1 MSVNIV
7 FLDSKT
13 IPISI
18 PRPKVPLTWTDRNS
32 TEPDEV
38 IAALAEAD
46 IALTNKVRLTS
57 EILRHLPRLRYICVT
72 AAGYDC
78 VDIDYCKERGIQV
91 ANAPGYAAKS
101 VAEHVLASIFLLRK
115 HLLSY
120 HKAATG
126 RAWSESKVFCV
137 HQTRIQDIQG
147 AIVGL
152 VGSGSIAREVARLC
166 EAIGMHVLFSE
177 RKNSSITRPGYTPFT
192 EVLRQSDVLSL
203 HCPLTAET
211 RGLIGEQEL
220 SMMKPTSVLVNTARG
235 PLVDERALEKALLN
249 ETIAGAALDVL
260 HAEPPHDQHRFLTIE
275 LDNLLLTPHVA
286 WASNN
291 GIEALVNTVSR
302 NLHTYFEGMAE
313 NRIA

>member
-13 IPISI
+13 IPIPI
-18 PRPKVPLTWTDRNS
+18 PRPEVPLTWTDRHS

-38 IAALAEAD
+38 LAALAQAD

-57 EILRHLPRLRYICVT
+57 EILRQLPRLRYICVT

-78 VDIDYCKERGIQV
+78 VDIDYCKAHGIQV
-91 ANAPGYAAKS
+91 ANAPGYAARS

-120 HKAATG
+120 HRAATG

-137 HQTRIQDIQG
+137 HQSPIQDIQG
-147 AIVGL
+147 TIVGL
-152 VGSGSIAREVARLC
+152 VGSGSIAQEVARLC
-166 EAIGMHVLFSE
+166 KAIGMHVLFSE
-177 RKNSSITRPGYTPFT
+177 RKDSAITRPGYTPFT
-192 EVLRQSDVLSL
+192 EVLRHSDVLSL

-211 RGLIGEQEL
+211 RGLIGEPEL
-220 SMMKPTSVLVNTARG
+220 SMMKPTAVLVNTARG
-235 PLVDERALEKALLN
+235 PLVDERALEQALLN

-260 HAEPPHDQHRFLTIE
+260 HAEPPHHQHRFLTVE

-286 WASNN
+286 WASTN
-291 GIEALVNTVSR
+291 GIESLVKTVSR
-302 NLHTYFEGMAE
+302 NLHTYLEGRAE

>member
-1 MSVNIV
+1 MSTNIV

-13 IPISI
+13 IPVSI
-18 PRPKVPLTWTDRNS
+18 PRPKVPLTWTDRDS

-38 IAALAEAD
+38 VTALAEAD

-57 EILRHLPRLRYICVT
+57 EILRQLPRLRYICVT

-78 VDIDYCKERGIQV
+78 VDIEYCKERGIQV

-101 VAEHVLASIFLLRK
+101 VAEHVLASIFLLRRR
-115 HLLSY
+115 LLSY

-137 HQTRIQDIQG
+137 HQTRIQNIQG
-147 AIVGL
+147 TIVGL
-152 VGSGSIAREVARLC
+152 VGSGSIAQEVARLC
-166 EAIGMHVLFSE
+166 QAVGMHVLFSE
-177 RKNSSITRPGYTPFT
+177 RKNSSTIRPGYTPFT

-203 HCPLTAET
+203 HCPLTPET
-211 RGLIGEQEL
+211 RSLIGEREL

-235 PLVDERALEKALLN
+235 ALVDERALEQALLN

-260 HAEPPHDQHRFLTIE
+260 QTEPPHDRHRFLTTE

-291 GIEALVNTVSR
+291 GIETLVNTVSR
-302 NLHTYFEGMAE
+302 NLCTYFEGRAE